1 MEAKEIPAQSLE
13 KGVSDLTETAFAPAG
28 RDVKE
33 GESAVVRLS
42 KELFDPWQLFARVA
56 RGLRRASLRLLE
68 REWILLI

>member
-13 KGVSDLTETAFAPAG
+13 NGVTDLTETTFAPAG

-42 KELFDPWQLFARVA
+42 KELFDPWRFFARVA
-56 RGLRRASLRLLE
+56 RGLRRASLRLLKW
-68 REWILLI
+68 EWILLI